1 MLSPVNLNH
10 KLATIKTMK
19 SRLLSVLLA
28 CACANLARADF
39 NPVALTPGSYT
50 YGIVVPAST
59 PAPLPYCINVTAGN
73 GVGLGDN
80 TYYEQGLYAA
90 PGETGSNS
98 GIPVHNTV
106 FTNINNANMTFLM
119 PPSYT
124 VNNELMV
131 DSTFTSGTLTFGT
144 ATTTTNLAILCTGG
158 GGPLTVNYTI
168 THSDNSTET
177 GVLSLLDWFTGGS
190 TAAWGANGRISSG
203 GGYDHYN
210 SSSVNNN
217 PPYLYANT
225 ITVTGAAP
233 VVSIE
238 FDTPSGN
245 HGNFFAVSGNAAGAN
260 WTPIPVT
267 SASYNVMGI
276 VPAAIPYPVTATM
289 DNGTNLAGGNALNT
303 WFEQGYV
310 PGGVSAGLPPSGS
323 VFSSQSQPTH
333 YYQMGN
339 YSTNNAILID
349 QNHLLE
355 NITPASPAPYSAL
368 SFLTAGAN
376 ISGAMTNVCIIQH
389 ADGVNET
396 NIFLGYDWFDSS
408 HSASIAFEANGRV
421 SMQNRTLNNIGN
433 SVPYLFETYFT
444 LADTASPV
452 TNMVVEYYSA
462 PSSSSTTY
470 VMAISGS
477 AGGIQPLITSGPLP
491 ASQTL
496 FPGQTASFTVS
507 VTGTAP
513 VTNSWLVEVN
523 GSFVP
528 LTDGLD
534 ANGSTIRGS
543 GTENLV
549 ISNLTA
555 ADSGTY
561 EYVAANAFGS
571 QSGTAT
577 LTVLAPGNSLEW
589 SANGNSGV
597 WDTGS
602 SANWINQAN
611 SSQSVFNAGDLV
623 TFDDTVGVPTTVTV
637 NGTVIPTAIT
647 VNSSTNNFTIS
658 GSGTLSGPGNLVK
671 TGSST
676 LSLNVAASFTG
687 TATIKG
693 GTVLAGYYAF
703 ANASSITITN
713 NSTMDFAGSTMVND
727 TPITVSGTGT
737 GGEGAIFN
745 SGYALYGQVLNI
757 KLTGD
762 TTFGASSR
770 WDLGAGSQISGGHN
784 LTIDWSA
791 GSGYGEWNT
800 PTIAANVAGITLTNG
815 NIGIKYLDTSFSN
828 PGTVFTVSPNCQMTF
843 WNGGFNGSIHLLN
856 NAQAII
862 YTAPAAFNGS
872 SLILE
877 SNALW
882 ESYGNTGA
890 TTPVNSAI
898 ILNGIAHIVIGDH
911 NMVYTN
917 VISGPGGYVED
928 YWNHAMVLSA
938 SNTYS
943 GPTVINDGPEV
954 ALIGIGSISHSSS
967 VFFGGSDPT
976 VVHIDASG
984 RPDQTFTLTAGQTL
998 AGVGIING
1006 GLTVSVGALLS
1017 PAGTNIT
1024 IGITNGSNPVGI
1036 ITASNNITLNG
1047 STLMKLNG
1055 SGVSD
1060 ELVSGTKITYGGTL
1074 TVANVS
1080 GASLAAGNSFQ
1091 LFSAPGMVGSF
1102 SSISPATPGPGL
1114 AWDLSQLNTFGTLN
1128 VISTS
1133 SPPVIGNTRLS
1144 GGNLIFSGTGGTI
1157 SGTYYVLTAT
1167 NLLTPLPDWV
1177 PIATN
1182 TYDAS
1187 GNFVVTNAIT
1197 TGAPAHFY
1205 RIKQ

>member
-1 MLSPVNLNH
+1 
-10 KLATIKTMK
+10 MK
-19 SRLLSVLLA
+19 SRIISLLLT

-50 YGIVVPAST
+50 YDIVVEAST
-59 PAPLPYCINVTAGN
+59 PQPLPYCINVTAGN

-80 TYYEQGLYAA
+80 TYYEEGLYA
-90 PGETGSNS
+90 PRGQTGSNS

-119 PPSYT
+119 PPDYT
-124 VNNELMV
+124 VNNELMI
-131 DSTFTSGTLTFGT
+131 DSTFTSGTLTFST
-144 ATTTTNLAILCTGG
+144 ATTATNLAILCTGG
-158 GGPLTVNYTI
+158 GGPLTVNYTV
-168 THSDNSTET
+168 THSDSSTET
-177 GVLSLLDWFTGGS
+177 GTLSLLDWFTGGS
-190 TAAWGANGRISSG
+190 TVAWGANGRISSG

-210 SSSVNNN
+210 SSAVNNN

-233 VVSIE
+233 IVSIE

-260 WTPIPVT
+260 WTPIPVNP
-267 SASYNVMGI
+267 ASYNVMGI

-310 PGGVSAGLPPSGS
+310 PGGVSAGLPASGS
-323 VFSSQSQPTH
+323 VFNSQSQSTH
-333 YYQMGN
+333 HYQMGN

-349 QNHLLE
+349 QNHLRE

-376 ISGAMTNVCIIQH
+376 ISGAMSNVCIIQH

-421 SMQNRTLNNIGN
+421 SMQNRTLNNVGN

-452 TNMVVEYYSA
+452 TNLVVEYYSA

-477 AGGIQPLITSGPLP
+477 AGGIAPLITSGPLP
-491 ASQTL
+491 ASQIW

-507 VTGTAP
+507 VSGTAP

-523 GSFVP
+523 GTFVP

-534 ANGSTIRGS
+534 ANGSTIHGS
-543 GTENLV
+543 GTQNLV
-549 ISNLTA
+549 ISNLKA

-571 QSGTAT
+571 QAGTAT

-602 SANWINQAN
+602 SANWINLAN
-611 SSQSVFNAGDLV
+611 SSQTVFNTGDLV

-637 NGTVIPTAIT
+637 NGTVTPTAIT

-658 GSGTLSGPGNLVK
+658 GSGTLSGPGSLVK
-671 TGSST
+671 MGSST
-676 LSLNVAASFTG
+676 LSLNVAANFTG

-727 TPITVSGTGT
+727 TPIAVSGAGA
-737 GGEGAIFN
+737 GAEGAVFN
-745 SGYALYGQVLNI
+745 SGSGLYGQVLNFN
-757 KLTGD
+757 LTGD
-762 TTFGASSR
+762 TTFGGSSR
-770 WDLGAGSQISGGHN
+770 WDLGSGSQITGGHN
-784 LTIDWSA
+784 LTLDWSA
-791 GSGYGEWNT
+791 GAGYGEWNN
-800 PTIAANVAGITLTNG
+800 PTIAANVPGITLTNG
-815 NIGIKYLDTSFSN
+815 NLGIKYLDTSFSN
-828 PGTVFTVSPNCQMTF
+828 PATVFTVSPNCQMIF

-856 NAQAII
+856 NAQAVI

-898 ILNGIAHIVIGDH
+898 ILNGVAHIVIGDH

-917 VISGPGGYVED
+917 VLSGPGGYVED

-954 ALIGIGSISHSSS
+954 ALTGIGSISHSSS

-984 RPDQTFTLTAGQTL
+984 RADQTFTLAAGQTL
-998 AGVGIING
+998 TGVGIING
-1006 GLTVSVGALLS
+1006 GLTVSAGALLS

-1036 ITASNNITLNG
+1036 ITVSNNISLNG
-1047 STLMKLNG
+1047 NTLMKLNG

-1060 ELVSGTKITYGGTL
+1060 ELVSSTKITYGGTL
-1074 TVANVS
+1074 TVANIS
-1080 GASLAAGNSFQ
+1080 GASLVAGNSFQ

-1114 AWDLSQLNTFGTLN
+1114 AWNLSQLNTFGTLN

-1133 SPPVIGNTRLS
+1133 SPPVIGSTRLS
-1144 GGNLIFSGTGGTI
+1144 GAGLIFSGTGGTI
-1157 SGTYYVLTAT
+1157 SGTYYVVTAT
-1167 NLLTPLPDWV
+1167 NVLTPMANWV

-1187 GNFVVTNAIT
+1187 GNFIVTNAIT
-1197 TGAPAHFY
+1197 AGAPAHFY